1 MRSILLLLPF
11 FESFVLTDTSK
22 LNAMIETAER
32 ISNEMKEIE
41 NDRDIILKQ
50 VQLTVK
56 VLPKLSNENFAVIN
70 KILHKL
76 DDEYNTISD

>member
-1 MRSILLLLPF
+1 MRSILLLLPY

-76 DDEYNTISD
+76 DDEYTTISD